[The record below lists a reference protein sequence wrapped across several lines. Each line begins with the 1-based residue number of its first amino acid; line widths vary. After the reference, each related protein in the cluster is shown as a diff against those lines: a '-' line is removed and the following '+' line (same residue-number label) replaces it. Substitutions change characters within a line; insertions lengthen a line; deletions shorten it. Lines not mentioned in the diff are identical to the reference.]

1 MSKKDWNKWCE
12 ENKDKI
18 YQESD
23 YLVVKKDN
31 FINNKNINNNKTFI
45 YIITMLFISFL
56 TAGVF
61 YYVSVNGYL
70 SSNLLCGNN
79 TILNRCE
86 AITCGSYNITLPNI
100 EIPSC
105 PDCNEVN
112 VYCNNS

>member
-1 MSKKDWNKWCE
+1 MKIFDFKFAFVGLIVWLGVIIIAFWGIWFVEGDIVLSKELIKLFGIYMS
-12 ENKDKI
+12 
-18 YQESD
+18 
-23 YLVVKKDN
+23 VV
-31 FINNKNINNNKTFI
+31 
-45 YIITMLFISFL
+45 SFL